1 MDMYQKREMRK
12 NKKMDEN
19 TKSLPSTSI
28 NWFPGHMQKTKRQIG
43 ELLPLIDVVYELVD
57 SRIPYSSK
65 IVDIDNTIKNK
76 PRILIMTKYDLCDKI
91 ETDKWIKYYEEMGYS
106 VVRANLNTND
116 SIKDIINLTNKI
128 MSDVNKKRI
137 NKGLKEKQIKA
148 LVIGI
153 PNVGKS
159 TLINKMA
166 GKKVSDVGNRPGV
179 TKNLV
184 WLKTYSNILLLDTP
198 GILWPKFDSHKVA
211 LNLAS
216 MTAIKQ
222 EILDK
227 DELAVYI
234 LNTLEKYY
242 PEILKTRYK
251 VNNIDEDICITYDI
265 IGKNIGAIIS
275 GGEID
280 YNRVSEY
287 VLNDIKNEYINGI
300 TFDRMDDY
308 DARN

>member
-1 MDMYQKREMRK
+1 MDMYQKRKIREEK
-12 NKKMDEN
+12 NNQEEKL
-19 TKSLPSTSI
+19 TKVGI
-28 NWFPGHMQKTKRQIG
+28 NWFPGHMQKTKRQIS
-43 ELLPLIDVVYELVD
+43 ELLPLIDVVYELID

-76 PRILIMTKYDLCDKI
+76 PRILIMTKYDLCDKD
-91 ETDKWIKYYEEMGYS
+91 ETNKWIKYYENKGYK
-106 VVRANLNTND
+106 VIKANLNTND
-116 SIKDIINLTNKI
+116 SIKNIIYETNNLMEN
-128 MSDVNKKRI
+128 VNQKRS
-137 NKGLKEKQIKA
+137 NSGMKEKVIKA

-166 GKKVSDVGNRPGV
+166 GKKVANVGNKPGV

-184 WLKTYSNILLLDTP
+184 WLKTKSNILLLDTP
-198 GILWPKFDSHKVA
+198 GILWPKFDNQKIA

-227 DELAVYI
+227 DELAIYI
-234 LNTLEKYY
+234 LNTLYKYY
-242 PEILKTRYK
+242 PNKLKERYN
-251 VNNIDEDICITYDI
+251 VSYIDEDLCETYDT
-265 IGKNIGAIIS
+265 IGKKIGAIVS

-287 VLNDIKNEYINGI
+287 ILNDIKNEYIKDI
-300 TFDRMDDY
+300 TFDRMSDY
-308 DARN
+308 EL